1 MSWRHEYVYNV
12 INKILSVC
20 SNQIVYEVMW
30 LNFNNSSIYFYER
43 RNLKFNDVRIWPAA
57 QIFLRAC
64 SII

>member
-30 LNFNNSSIYFYER
+30 LNFNNSSISMREG
-43 RNLKFNDVRIWPAA
+43 I
-57 QIFLRAC
+57 
-64 SII
+64 